1 MAGQR
6 KGLTI
11 YMNAKRKNTLLRVP
25 LWGWVVQRRLPST
38 PSRKTRWRDW
48 DGLFDHRTSADQVLT
63 IRQNASTR
71 GAMFRVVRR
80 KYSEGVHP

>member
-11 YMNAKRKNTLLRVP
+11 YMNAKRNNTLRGLP
-25 LWGWVVQRRLPST
+25 FWGWVVQRRLPST

-48 DGLFDHRTSADQVLT
+48 DGLFDHKSRANQILI
-63 IRQNASTR
+63 IRNAAHR

-80 KYSEGVHP
+80 KYSEGVRP